1 MKLSHRIL
9 RFAAVGSACFIL
21 QYCLMKIFSG
31 LMPLYF
37 AEVIGFMF
45 SAQANFALSQIFTWA
60 DRKHAIDYLMR
71 WVKFNVSSLAS
82 VLIVNATVFWL
93 LTSLGSWMWLSLLSA
108 NAASTAFT
116 FVMNHFVVFRN
127 KPLAGQDVA
136 PTGEAPTPVSSVSLF
151 MPAHNEAENLPNVIR
166 LAHNYFDDAG
176 IAVRSVIIVD
186 DGSTDNT
193 LAVIDDIQSTLP
205 VTVVSHE
212 VNKGY
217 GAALRSGFQ
226 AALST
231 GHDWIAFCDSD
242 GQFNPADLALL
253 FDAAQRDRAQVALG
267 YRAHR
272 ADNWRRRTAGR
283 TWHTLSQAFLGFRA
297 TDVDCGFKLF
307 RREALLSV
315 MPKLRSDYATISP
328 ELLARL
334 HHAGHSFAEVAVPH
348 YPRDFGRQSGMNI
361 RVMVGSFAGLY
372 PVRQEIFAE
381 VQR

>member
-151 MPAHNEAENLPNVIR
+151 MPAHNEGSKAHKIR
-166 LAHNYFDDAG
+166 MVVSAPFPMDLIVRTPETMKWRLEEGDSFLREITSKGKVLYEKADGGVGAKGRGRLSGRG
-176 IAVRSVIIVD
+176 IA
-186 DGSTDNT
+186 
-193 LAVIDDIQSTLP
+193 P
-205 VTVVSHE
+205 
-212 VNKGY
+212 
-217 GAALRSGFQ
+217 
-226 AALST
+226 
-231 GHDWIAFCDSD
+231 
-242 GQFNPADLALL
+242 
-253 FDAAQRDRAQVALG
+253 
-267 YRAHR
+267 
-272 ADNWRRRTAGR
+272 RRR
-283 TWHTLSQAFLGFRA
+283 
-297 TDVDCGFKLF
+297 
-307 RREALLSV
+307 
-315 MPKLRSDYATISP
+315 RSPS
-328 ELLARL
+328 
-334 HHAGHSFAEVAVPH
+334 
-348 YPRDFGRQSGMNI
+348 
-361 RVMVGSFAGLY
+361 
-372 PVRQEIFAE
+372 
-381 VQR
+381 